1 MLNLQNKASIDI
13 SENEIM
19 KYGENLLKSLLFDR
33 TTRRNIIWGTT
44 DYENL
49 GEVYKAQFP
58 ITIDLITGE
67 NKDIIQPRIYKGK
80 TDQTSRTQKK
90 AEVFTPSWM
99 CNEQNNLIDKLWFGR
114 EGVFNTQENKM
125 WSSTRDPIGFEDK
138 PGKRWKDYVDA
149 KRLEIA
155 CGEAP
160 YLVSRYDTVSGEPIK
175 ITDRIGLLDRKLRI
189 VCENTTD
196 EEEWMK
202 WTIRA
207 FQSIYGFEFQ
217 GDNLLL
223 ARENLLYTFID
234 YLKYKFN
241 RKPTLSELKTIA
253 DIISWN
259 LWQMDGIQLTVPFR
273 AVSEQYHQM
282 TMDEIKPGS
291 QPEPCFCKI
300 RDWRSKETITYA
312 SLVKEKGGAH

>member
-1 MLNLQNKASIDI
+1 MRNKASIDI
-13 SENEIM
+13 SENEIL
-19 KYGENLLKSLLFDR
+19 KYGESLLSILLFDR

-44 DYENL
+44 DYESL
-49 GEVYKAQFP
+49 GEAYKAQFP
-58 ITIDLITGE
+58 ITADLITGE
-67 NKDIIQPRIYKGK
+67 NQDIIQPRIYKGK
-80 TDQTSRTQKK
+80 TNQTSRTKDK

-99 CNEQNNLIDKLWFGR
+99 CNEQNNLIDKSWFGR
-114 EGVFNTQENKM
+114 EGVFNIQKNKK
-125 WSSTRDPIGFEDK
+125 WASTHEHIEFEDK
-138 PGKRWKDYVDA
+138 PRKRWKDYVDA
-149 KRLEIA
+149 KRLEIT

-160 YLVSRYDTVSGEPIK
+160 YLASRYDTVTGTQIK
-175 ITDRIGLLDRKLRI
+175 IEERIGLLDRKLRV

-234 YLKYKFN
+234 YLKFKFN
-241 RKPTLSELKTIA
+241 REPSFQELKNIA

-259 LWQMDGIQLTVPFR
+259 IWQMDGIQLIVPFR
-273 AVSEQYHQM
+273 AMSEQYYQT
-282 TMDEIKPGS
+282 TMDEINLDN

-300 RDWRSKETITYA
+300 RDWRSKETMTYA
-312 SLVKEKGGAH
+312 SLVHNKGGAH